1 MPNTL
6 VNPTWVA
13 NEAGEDFINNC
24 TFVNAVDR
32 QYSDEYQQAGAKV
45 GYTVQARLPQRF
57 EAKRGQ
63 AAQIQALLN
72 QTTPITLTDQI
83 QVAWEY
89 SSAQETMEIQRVK
102 EYYITPATNVI
113 ASACD
118 ALAFDSVYR
127 DVFSSVGTPGTPA
140 SANSTYLDTL
150 TKLAD
155 LGAPMNDL
163 KAVLDIASMTGL
175 VNSNLTLFNPA
186 AQISEQFRKGMFGR
200 NALGVA
206 EWSYDQ
212 NRATHTTGT
221 FTASTP
227 LVNGA
232 SQTGSSLITDGWAS
246 GASSLKKGDVFTIAD
261 VNSVNRVNNTGNG
274 RLQQFTVTAD
284 VSDSGGAMTIT
295 ISPSIIATGQLKT
308 VDALPA
314 NNAAI
319 TVLGATSAT
328 NGTLATTTS
337 PQSLVFSRGAFA
349 FVMADL
355 VRPSAG
361 AQSSTVR
368 SKQYGIAI
376 RYVQQYQALTDQ
388 NVARLDVLVGGA
400 SVRPEFAA
408 RVWG

>member
-1 MPNTL
+1 MNS
-6 VNPTWVA
+6 V
-13 NEAGEDFINNC
+13 
-24 TFVNAVDR
+24 TFVNEVDR

-89 SSAQETMEIQRVK
+89 SSAQASMEVQRVK

-127 DVFSSVGTPGTPA
+127 DVYSSVGTPGTTPT
-140 SANSTYLDTL
+140 ANSTYLDTL
-150 TKLAD
+150 VKLAD
-155 LGAPMNDL
+155 IGTPMNDL
-163 KAVLDIASMTGL
+163 SAVLDVAAMTGL
-175 VNSNLTLFNPA
+175 VNSNLTLFNPSDKIS
-186 AQISEQFRKGMFGR
+186 AQYKNGR
-200 NALGVA
+200 FADNALGIRR
-206 EWSYDQ
+206 WSFDQ
-212 NRATHTTGT
+212 NRPTHTTGT

-227 LVNGA
+227 LVKGA
-232 SQTGSSLITDGWAS
+232 SQTGSSLVTDGWAS
-246 GASSLKKGDVFTIAD
+246 SATTLKKGDVFTIAG
-261 VNSVNRVNNTGNG
+261 VYGVNRINNTSTG
-274 RLQQFTVTAD
+274 RLQQFVVTAD
-284 VSDSGGAMTIT
+284 ISDTTGDMTIA
-295 ISPSIIATGQLKT
+295 ISPPITPSGQLQT
-308 VDALPA
+308 VNASPA
-314 NNAAI
+314 NDAAI
-319 TVLGATSAT
+319 TVLGATSAA
-328 NGTLATTTS
+328 NGTLATTSS
-337 PQSLVFSRGAFA
+337 PQSMVFTKGAFA

-355 VRPSAG
+355 IRPSAG
-361 AQSSTVR
+361 ADSSTVR

-376 RYVQQYQALTDQ
+376 RYVQQFQALTDQ